1 VDDGELSSTARDRRR
16 VRRAGDDSIIIELGA
31 NHRRTYFTIPPISL
45 RLTQIAGEKKSS
57 PILRKKR
64 PIQPPKKKR
73 QSLSLSF
80 CVSPVPVRA
89 CVRACVSLSHKHKQ
103 NHTHDDK
110 VLMSH
115 CSCHALFVIADSSM
129 NRRHVPRLEKCAIS
143 SFAAGVEAEG
153 GNCALVV
160 LRFSPENGL
169 VVGYNHP
176 PPNTHE

>member
-1 VDDGELSSTARDRRR
+1 MDDGELSSTARDRRR

-57 PILRKKR
+57 PILRKKKTY
-64 PIQPPKKKR
+64 PTPKR
-73 QSLSLSF
+73 TTISLFLF
-80 CVSPVPVRA
+80 LCLPCLCA
-89 CVRACVSLSHKHKQ
+89 CVRVCLSRTHKQ
-103 NHTHDDK
+103 NRTTVTK

-115 CSCHALFVIADSSM
+115 CSCHALFVISESSM
-129 NRRHVPRLEKCAIS
+129 NRRHVPQLEKCAIS
-143 SFAAGVEAEG
+143 SFAAGVGAEG

-160 LRFSPENGL
+160 LRFSQEHCL
-169 VVGYNHP
+169 VVRYNHP